1 MMYLTKEERDFLQVV
16 SADCADSEFERWV
29 ELMEQ
34 EYASMAY

>member
-1 MMYLTKEERDFLQVV
+1 MYLTKEEHDFLQTV

-34 EYASMAY
+34 EYASMAH